1 MCSSLTLLLRYIIIS
16 TVISSPYSDAF
27 TRYHSL
33 SSRQIRTCTSSRIPS
48 TRNHLP
54 RITSRWT
61 PIDSKRTT
69 TIVLA
74 ASDSK
79 QLARQLYKENVMP
92 VQDDD
97 DCNTLNEMNNGDDS
111 SSSAT
116 HHYDQNTM
124 SPLESE
130 FKSLMNT
137 FLTYTSQDIRSLTS
151 TSCRYLDYAMSDG
164 TTTTVHSTKGHNH
177 HARSKEVGIR
187 YRALFEGVQRS
198 VRCCILHI

>member
-1 MCSSLTLLLRYIIIS
+1 
-16 TVISSPYSDAF
+16 
-27 TRYHSL
+27 
-33 SSRQIRTCTSSRIPS
+33 
-48 TRNHLP
+48 
-54 RITSRWT
+54 
-61 PIDSKRTT
+61 
-69 TIVLA
+69 
-74 ASDSK
+74 
-79 QLARQLYKENVMP
+79 MP

-97 DCNTLNEMNNGDDS
+97 DCNTLHEIDNNDDDDS
-111 SSSAT
+111 SSVT

-151 TSCRYLDYAMSDG
+151 TSCRYLDYATSDDDG
-164 TTTTVHSTKGHNH
+164 TTTVHSTKGHNY
-177 HARSKEVGIR
+177 HARSKEIGIR

>member
-1 MCSSLTLLLRYIIIS
+1 
-16 TVISSPYSDAF
+16 
-27 TRYHSL
+27 
-33 SSRQIRTCTSSRIPS
+33 
-48 TRNHLP
+48 
-54 RITSRWT
+54 
-61 PIDSKRTT
+61 
-69 TIVLA
+69 
-74 ASDSK
+74 
-79 QLARQLYKENVMP
+79 MP

-97 DCNTLNEMNNGDDS
+97 GTTLHEMNNDDGDDS

-164 TTTTVHSTKGHNH
+164 TTTTVHNTKGHNH
-177 HARSKEVGIR
+177 HARSKEIGIR